1 MNFARTDGTT
11 LSCALVGAIFRE
23 FDFTP
28 PERQVP
34 LLMFCGA
41 RFNGGPRICP
51 GQQFALTEAA
61 YVLARL
67 MQHVESIERRDV
79 EYEWTERVALVTKVR
94 NGVKVALK
102 MAEKS

>member
-1 MNFARTDGTT
+1 
-11 LSCALVGAIFRE
+11 
-23 FDFTP
+23 
-28 PERQVP
+28 
-34 LLMFCGA
+34 
-41 RFNGGPRICP
+41 
-51 GQQFALTEAA
+51 
-61 YVLARL
+61 VLARL